1 MRPLGAVLHA
11 AALSL
16 ALAAPA
22 ALAQKNSER
31 DDARAIQGMIQANL
45 AEVEAG
51 KLASQKAQKP
61 EVKKF
66 AEKMV
71 EDHGKKL
78 DDLKSLADKKG
89 VAAPDKLSGK
99 HQAMLKKL
107 QTASDDQFDRVY
119 MSEMVQAH
127 KQVLQDT
134 RKVAR
139 EAKDPDLKAAAQKSA
154 PGTEEHLKMAR
165 EIAGEKAAGPKKAAT
180 PK

>member
-1 MRPLGAVLHA
+1 MRSLGPVLHA

-16 ALAAPA
+16 ALAAPS
-22 ALAQKNSER
+22 ALAQNTER
-31 DDARAIQGMIQANL
+31 EDARAIQGMIQANL

-78 DDLKSLADKKG
+78 EDLKSLAEKKG
-89 VAAPDKLSGK
+89 VAAPDKPSDK
-99 HQAMLKKL
+99 QQAMLKKL
-107 QTASDDQFDRVY
+107 QAASGGEFDRVY

-127 KQVLQDT
+127 SQVLQDT
-134 RKVAR
+134 RKVAG
-139 EAKDPDLKAAAQKSA
+139 EAKDADLKAAAQKSA

-165 EIAGEKAAGPKKAAT
+165 ELAGAT
-180 PK
+180 GAKSK